1 MATSPTSPP
10 SMGDPPPLDEA
21 SPASMG
27 GSPPPH
33 STPPPHIESS
43 SPRRAPSTPLIGP
56 TLAPRNTSDH
66 PTTPD
71 RCSSIDGLSSACHR
85 KFDTTP
91 LLSPSL
97 VTALSA
103 AAQSRSP
110 SPSMGGSSA
119 LSMGG
124 PPPGYPS
131 PLLYRCP
138 PPSPC
143 GTPRL
148 LLNDGHA
155 SIAVS
160 GSGAHDKDFAAR
172 VEEVLRRRLTVED
185 GWRLAGESDCGLS
198 SEGGCESDREWR
210 FQPQDPEEDE
220 EELTIY
226 VARPGGMRDDA
237 SSAMARNV
245 SNAIMKSD
253 SKMHDVAGS
262 INVSLRAPDLDAA
275 LHISDPTPPPS
286 IRWGPGRKSYGVL
299 GTRRTPSSQPTMRS
313 VPSTLVD
320 GAPSAGPVF
329 VPSAGAVFVPSA
341 RPNVVQGVRSN
352 AIPIVRPDGTRLD
365 VIARPDAVSS
375 PRLHFPDQQ
384 APNEEMPV
392 MAMQSL
398 RSADMPSPSFDAAYT
413 VSGGLPYSPMSP
425 TARSPSSDVSYIT
438 SLTSDSASPT
448 YPASPIASP
457 PFTPTKQ
464 RSLAQYRSVTEP
476 LAALGPRS
484 PAPYVGARVSRA
496 RFWKTVSEPL
506 QDKLPQAG
514 WSGEHTAS
522 ERSYDHLGANDSVAP
537 FGADH
542 IASPP
547 TTPGFS
553 QEDEED
559 WSWALAGGQGA
570 PAGLSADLSP
580 KASRRTSMEEDWRA
594 MQDTS
599 MHTSTQSDRR
609 SSTISGLRSSI
620 DTSTRSSPQS
630 GRRSST
636 EGTAP
641 MERNWRATQQF
652 DWRASRTGRPVR
664 RSWEVKDR
672 QVSDG
677 GVRKISD
684 GGVRLLS
691 DSDVRSVPDGGV
703 RTISDGDARFVS
715 NSGMAS
721 DGRDTTNTSF
731 RRVVSDG
738 RRLDSPLGPMSLPR
752 SPLSPSRGPSSSPR
766 GPLSP
771 SYAPPSRTQRSF
783 ARASSTPE
791 GILRHSDDGILRHS
805 DYDILRHSDYDV
817 LRHSDDGI
825 LHHSDEGILHQPGTP
840 RHKDSRRTNSARH
853 VHFGGEQ
860 RVVSG
865 EQGWRDDRATE
876 DVDPL
881 QNAVDMV
888 RKAIDAVKKAV
899 EPATIADAG
908 SETMNNNVEKSALDD
923 MVYRE
928 VMRAALGDGWEAA
941 TPTASPRMPTGEQR
955 APTTSP
961 RKPTASPRQASGSP
975 RKTSDDQSSRLRSK
989 GDEDKKGDKG
999 DAKGSGEG
1007 AAKGRG
1013 KAPHPRSKR
1022 DRRGRPDA
1030 KGAKGTQARAPSKS
1044 PRKKSKDPSQ
1054 SRDGRA
1060 LDEAIRAVM
1069 EDEPLPT
1076 WQVSKDR
1083 TSNVVAL
1090 QMQALAM
1097 SQAASDA
1104 KAQAACDAKAQA
1116 ASEAKAQAA
1125 GRLKPQASNSTKS
1138 AAARDVKSKSAA
1150 QAKPGPASAAMSRAA
1165 SDAGGLGT
1173 GTTTFWDN
1181 ARGTYVAQN
1190 AYTQLAAY

>member
-1 MATSPTSPP
+1 MSTSPPVVDISPPLMATSPTTPP
-10 SMGDPPPLDEA
+10 
-21 SPASMG
+21 SMG

-33 STPPPHIESS
+33 RTPPPHIESS
-43 SPRRAPSTPLIGP
+43 SPRKAPSTPLIGP
-56 TLAPRNTSDH
+56 TLAPRNASDH

-71 RCSSIDGLSSACHR
+71 RCSNIDGLSSACHR
-85 KFDTTP
+85 KFDTSP
-91 LLSPSL
+91 PLSPSL
-97 VTALSA
+97 VTALAA

-160 GSGAHDKDFAAR
+160 GSGVHDKDFAAR

-198 SEGGCESDREWR
+198 SEGSCKSDREWR

-220 EELTIY
+220 EEELTIY
-226 VARPGGMRDDA
+226 VARPGGMRNDV

-245 SNAIMKSD
+245 SDAIMKSD
-253 SKMHDVAGS
+253 SKMRDVAGS
-262 INVSLRAPDLDAA
+262 INVSLHTSDFDAA
-275 LHISDPTPPPS
+275 LPIPDPTPPPS

-329 VPSAGAVFVPSA
+329 VPSV
-341 RPNVVQGVRSN
+341 RPNVVQGVRPN

-365 VIARPDAVSS
+365 AIARPDAVSG
-375 PRLHFPDQQ
+375 PRLHIPDQQ
-384 APNEEMPV
+384 APIEEMPA

-398 RSADMPSPSFDAAYT
+398 QSADMPSPSFDSAYAPP
-413 VSGGLPYSPMSP
+413 GGIPHSPMSP
-425 TARSPSSDVSYIT
+425 TARSPSSDASYIT

-464 RSLAQYRSVTEP
+464 RSPAQYRSVTEP

-484 PAPYVGARVSRA
+484 PAAMGPWSPAAMGPWSPAPYVGARVSRA
-496 RFWKTVSEPL
+496 RFWGTVSEPL

-514 WSGEHTAS
+514 WGRRATRSMDGPVSPEAEHVAS
-522 ERSYDHLGANDSVAP
+522 EAN
-537 FGADH
+537 H

-547 TTPGFS
+547 TTPGLS
-553 QEDEED
+553 QDQEDEED
-559 WSWALAGGQGA
+559 WSWALGGPGREVATAVGGGA
-570 PAGLSADLSP
+570 SP
-580 KASRRTSMEEDWRA
+580 EMGSKMSVNMSRRTSMEEDWRA
-594 MQDTS
+594 MQYMS
-599 MHTSTQSDRR
+599 KRLSTASD
-609 SSTISGLRSSI
+609 
-620 DTSTRSSPQS
+620 
-630 GRRSST
+630 RRSST
-636 EGTAP
+636 EGTIP
-641 MERNWRATQQF
+641 TEGNWRATQQF

-672 QVSDG
+672 RVSN
-677 GVRKISD
+677 
-684 GGVRLLS
+684 GGVRLVS
-691 DSDVRSVPDGGV
+691 DSGV
-703 RTISDGDARFVS
+703 RLLGAPFVS
-715 NSGMAS
+715 DSGMTS
-721 DGRDTTNTSF
+721 DSAVHGRDTTNTSF

-771 SYAPPSRTQRSF
+771 TRAPLSPSYAPLSSPRGPLSSSYAPPSRTQRSF

-805 DYDILRHSDYDV
+805 DDGILRHSDYDILRHSDD
-817 LRHSDDGI
+817 
-825 LHHSDEGILHQPGTP
+825 GILHQPGTP

-865 EQGWRDDRATE
+865 GGQRV

-899 EPATIADAG
+899 EPAVEVAADAGSETIADAG
-908 SETMNNNVEKSALDD
+908 GGTMNNNVEKSALDD

-941 TPTASPRMPTGEQR
+941 TPTANPRKPTGEQR
-955 APTTSP
+955 APTVSP
-961 RKPTASPRQASGSP
+961 RTASDSS
-975 RKTSDDQSSRLRSK
+975 RKASDDQSSRPRSK
-989 GDEDKKGDKG
+989 GDEDKKGGEG

-1007 AAKGRG
+1007 NAKGSG

-1030 KGAKGTQARAPSKS
+1030 KGAKGTQARAPSTSPRAPSKS
-1044 PRKKSKDPSQ
+1044 PRKKSKDPNL

-1060 LDEAIRAVM
+1060 LDEAIRAAM

-1097 SQAASDA
+1097 SQAASEGKSGHSRETKGRSDSSA
-1104 KAQAACDAKAQA
+1104 KSHAA
-1116 ASEAKAQAA
+1116 
-1125 GRLKPQASNSTKS
+1125 TK
-1138 AAARDVKSKSAA
+1138 V
-1150 QAKPGPASAAMSRAA
+1150 KPGPASAAMLQSA
-1165 SDAGGLGT
+1165 SDAGGVGT
-1173 GTTTFWDN
+1173 GKATFWEN
-1181 ARGTYVAQN
+1181 ARGTYVAQS
-1190 AYTQLAAY
+1190 AYSQRVC

>member
-1 MATSPTSPP
+1 MSTSPHAVDISPPVMGTSPP
-10 SMGDPPPLDEA
+10 LMDTSAPSMDSPPPLKR
-21 SPASMG
+21 P
-27 GSPPPH
+27 
-33 STPPPHIESS
+33 STPPLGIII
-43 SPRRAPSTPLIGP
+43 T
-56 TLAPRNTSDH
+56 PRNASGH
-66 PTTPD
+66 LTTPD
-71 RCSSIDGLSSACHR
+71 CCSNIDGLSGACHR
-85 KFDTTP
+85 AFDTSPP
-91 LLSPSL
+91 LRPSL
-97 VTALSA
+97 VSALSA
-103 AAQSRSP
+103 AAKNRPP
-110 SPSMGGSSA
+110 SPPMGGSP
-119 LSMGG
+119 L
-124 PPPGYPS
+124 GYPS
-131 PLLYRCP
+131 LLYRCP

-143 GTPRL
+143 GTPRTL
-148 LLNDGHA
+148 RDDGYA

-160 GSGAHDKDFAAR
+160 GSGVHDKDFAAR

-185 GWRLAGESDCGLS
+185 GWRLAGESDCRLS
-198 SEGGCESDREWR
+198 SEGSCKSDREWR

-220 EELTIY
+220 EEELTIY
-226 VARPGGMRDDA
+226 VARPGSMRDDA

-245 SNAIMKSD
+245 SDAIMKSD

-262 INVSLRAPDLDAA
+262 INVSLHAPDLDAT
-275 LHISDPTPPPS
+275 LPIPDPIPPPS

-320 GAPSAGPVF
+320 GGPSAGPVF
-329 VPSAGAVFVPSA
+329 VPSAGPVFVPSA
-341 RPNVVQGVRSN
+341 RPNVVQGVRPN

-365 VIARPDAVSS
+365 VIARPDAFSS
-375 PRLHFPDQQ
+375 PRLHITDQQ
-384 APNEEMPV
+384 APIEEMPAT
-392 MAMQSL
+392 AMQSL
-398 RSADMPSPSFDAAYT
+398 RSADMPSPSFNSAYAPP
-413 VSGGLPYSPMSP
+413 GGIPHSPMSP
-425 TARSPSSDVSYIT
+425 TARSPSSDASYPT
-438 SLTSDSASPT
+438 SLTPYSASPT

-464 RSLAQYRSVTEP
+464 RSPAQYRSVTEP
-476 LAALGPRS
+476 LAALGPWS
-484 PAPYVGARVSRA
+484 PAPYVGAQVSRA
-496 RFWKTVSEPL
+496 RFRETVSEPL
-506 QDKLPQAG
+506 QDQLPQAG
-514 WSGEHTAS
+514 WGRRATRSMDGPVSPEAEHVAS
-522 ERSYDHLGANDSVAP
+522 GAN
-537 FGADH
+537 H
-542 IASPP
+542 IASSPA
-547 TTPGFS
+547 TPGLS

-570 PAGLSADLSP
+570 PAALSTDLSP
-580 KASRRTSMEEDWRA
+580 NASRRTSMEEDWRA

-599 MHTSTQSDRR
+599 
-609 SSTISGLRSSI
+609 LRSSM
-620 DTSTRSSPQS
+620 DTSARTSPQN
-630 GRRSST
+630 GRRPST

-641 MERNWRATQQF
+641 MERKWRATQQF

-672 QVSDG
+672 RVSDGGAHLLSDG
-677 GVRKISD
+677 GVRF
-684 GGVRLLS
+684 VS
-691 DSDVRSVPDGGV
+691 DSG
-703 RTISDGDARFVS
+703 ARFVS
-715 NSGMAS
+715 DSGMTS
-721 DGRDTTNTSF
+721 DSAVHGRDSTNASF

-738 RRLDSPLGPMSLPR
+738 RLDLPPGRLDLPLGRLDSPLGPMSLPR

-771 SYAPPSRTQRSF
+771 ARETLSSSYAPLSSSYAPPSRAQRSF
-783 ARASSTPE
+783 ARAASTPE
-791 GILRHSDDGILRHS
+791 GILRHS
-805 DYDILRHSDYDV
+805 DYDILRHSDDGI
-817 LRHSDDGI
+817 LRHSDD
-825 LHHSDEGILHQPGTP
+825 GILHQPGTP

-860 RVVSG
+860 RVVSD
-865 EQGWRDDRATE
+865 EDDDRATE

-888 RKAIDAVKKAV
+888 RKAIDAVRKAV
-899 EPATIADAG
+899 EPAGQRAVEPAEENKAIDH
-908 SETMNNNVEKSALDD
+908 EKSALDD

-941 TPTASPRMPTGEQR
+941 TPTESPRR
-955 APTTSP
+955 PTT
-961 RKPTASPRQASGSP
+961 SPRQASGTP
-975 RKTSDDQSSRLRSK
+975 RKASDDQSLRPR
-989 GDEDKKGDKG
+989 
-999 DAKGSGEG
+999 GEG

-1030 KGAKGTQARAPSKS
+1030 KGAKGTQAHAPSKS
-1044 PRKKSKDPSQ
+1044 PRKKSKDLSQ

-1104 KAQAACDAKAQA
+1104 KAK
-1116 ASEAKAQAA
+1116 AA
-1125 GRLKPQASNSTKS
+1125 GRVKPQASNSAKS
-1138 AAARDVKSKSAA
+1138 GAARDVKSKSAA
-1150 QAKPGPASAAMSRAA
+1150 QAKPGPASAAMSRSA

>member
-10 SMGDPPPLDEA
+10 SMGDPPPLDAA

-43 SPRRAPSTPLIGP
+43 SPRKAPSTPPIGP
-56 TLAPRNTSDH
+56 TIAPRNTSDH

-71 RCSSIDGLSSACHR
+71 RCSNIDGLSSACHR
-85 KFDTTP
+85 AFDTSLP
-91 LLSPSL
+91 LSPSL
-97 VTALSA
+97 ASALSA
-103 AAQSRSP
+103 AAKSRSP

-160 GSGAHDKDFAAR
+160 GSGVHDKDFAAR

-198 SEGGCESDREWR
+198 SEGSCKSDREWR

-220 EELTIY
+220 EEELTIY
-226 VARPGGMRDDA
+226 VARPGGMRNDV

-245 SNAIMKSD
+245 SDAIMKSD
-253 SKMHDVAGS
+253 SKMHDVAGR
-262 INVSLRAPDLDAA
+262 IKDSLHAPDLNTT
-275 LHISDPTPPPS
+275 LPIPDPIPPPS

-320 GAPSAGPVF
+320 GAPSAGPVY
-329 VPSAGAVFVPSA
+329 VPSAGPVFVPSA
-341 RPNVVQGVRSN
+341 RPNVVQGVRPN

-375 PRLHFPDQQ
+375 PRLHIPDQQ

-457 PFTPTKQ
+457 PFTPTK

-496 RFWKTVSEPL
+496 RFRETVSEPL
-506 QDKLPQAG
+506 QRKLPQAG
-514 WSGEHTAS
+514 WGRRATRSMDGPVSPEAEHVAS
-522 ERSYDHLGANDSVAP
+522 EAN
-537 FGADH
+537 H

-547 TTPGFS
+547 ITPGFS

-570 PAGLSADLSP
+570 PAVIDRRPSTETVSRDG
-580 KASRRTSMEEDWRA
+580 SRRTSMEEDWRA
-594 MQDTS
+594 MQNTSLRSYMDTS
-599 MHTSTQSDRR
+599 LRTSTQNC
-609 SSTISGLRSSI
+609 
-620 DTSTRSSPQS
+620 
-630 GRRSST
+630 RRSST
-636 EGTAP
+636 EGTIP

-677 GVRKISD
+677 GA
-684 GGVRLLS
+684 RLN
-691 DSDVRSVPDGGV
+691 GGV
-703 RTISDGDARFVS
+703 RTISD
-715 NSGMAS
+715 SGMAS
-721 DGRDTTNTSF
+721 DSAVHGRDSTNTNF

-738 RRLDSPLGPMSLPR
+738 RLDLPPGRLDLPPGRLDSPLGPMSLPR
-752 SPLSPSRGPSSSPR
+752 SPLSPSRGSSSSPR

-771 SYAPPSRTQRSF
+771 SRGPLSPARAPLSPSYAPLSPPRGPLSPSYAPSSRTQRSF

-805 DYDILRHSDYDV
+805 DERIP
-817 LRHSDDGI
+817 RHSDD
-825 LHHSDEGILHQPGTP
+825 GILHQPGTP

-865 EQGWRDDRATE
+865 VGQRVTSE

-888 RKAIDAVKKAV
+888 RKAIDAVKRAV
-899 EPATIADAG
+899 EPAGKRA
-908 SETMNNNVEKSALDD
+908 TMNNNSNAEKSTLDGL
-923 MVYRE
+923 VYRE

-941 TPTASPRMPTGEQR
+941 TPTASPRMLTGEQR
-955 APTTSP
+955 APTTAATSP
-961 RKPTASPRQASGSP
+961 RKASH
-975 RKTSDDQSSRLRSK
+975 DQSSRPRSK
-989 GDEDKKGDKG
+989 SDEDNKGGEGDAKGRGKG
-999 DAKGSGEG
+999 DAKGS
-1007 AAKGRG
+1007 G

-1030 KGAKGTQARAPSKS
+1030 KGAKGTQAHAPSKG

-1060 LDEAIRAVM
+1060 LDEAIRAAM

-1104 KAQAACDAKAQA
+1104 KAQAASEAKAQT

-1125 GRLKPQASNSTKS
+1125 GRLKPQASSSAKS
-1138 AAARDVKSKSAA
+1138 GAARDVKSKSAA
-1150 QAKPGPASAAMSRAA
+1150 QAKPGPASAAMSRSA

-1173 GTTTFWDN
+1173 GKTTFWDN

>member
-1 MATSPTSPP
+1 MATSPTSPA

-43 SPRRAPSTPLIGP
+43 FPRKAPSTPLIGP

-71 RCSSIDGLSSACHR
+71 RCSSIDGLSSACHL
-85 KFDTTP
+85 KFDTAP
-91 LLSPSL
+91 PLSPSL

-119 LSMGG
+119 LSLGG

-143 GTPRL
+143 GTTRF
-148 LLNDGHA
+148 LLNNGHA

-160 GSGAHDKDFAAR
+160 ASGVHDKDFAAR

-198 SEGGCESDREWR
+198 SEGGCGSDREWR

-220 EELTIY
+220 EEELTIY
-226 VARPGGMRDDA
+226 VARPGGMKDDA

-262 INVSLRAPDLDAA
+262 INVSLHAPDLNAT
-275 LHISDPTPPPS
+275 LSISEPTSPPS

-320 GAPSAGPVF
+320 GAPSAGPVC
-329 VPSAGAVFVPSA
+329 VPSA
-341 RPNVVQGVRSN
+341 RPNVVQGVRPN

-365 VIARPDAVSS
+365 VTARPDAVSG
-375 PRLHFPDQQ
+375 PRLHIPDQQ
-384 APNEEMPV
+384 APIEEMPA

-398 RSADMPSPSFDAAYT
+398 QPADTSSPSFDSAYAPP
-413 VSGGLPYSPMSP
+413 GGLPHSPMSP

-464 RSLAQYRSVTEP
+464 RSPAQYRSVTEP

-484 PAPYVGARVSRA
+484 PAAMGPWSPAPHLDTQVSRA
-496 RFWKTVSEPL
+496 RFRETVSEPL
-506 QDKLPQAG
+506 QGKLPQAG
-514 WSGEHTAS
+514 WGRRATRSMDGPVSPEAGHVAS
-522 ERSYDHLGANDSVAP
+522 EAN
-537 FGADH
+537 H

-547 TTPGFS
+547 TTPGLS

-570 PAGLSADLSP
+570 PTVMDRRPPTEIVSRDG
-580 KASRRTSMEEDWRA
+580 SRRTSMEEDWRA
-594 MQDTS
+594 MQDTN
-599 MHTSTQSDRR
+599 
-609 SSTISGLRSSI
+609 LRSSM
-620 DTSTRSSPQS
+620 DPGHHSSTQS

-636 EGTAP
+636 EGTIP
-641 MERNWRATQQF
+641 MERNWRASQQF
-652 DWRASRTGRPVR
+652 DWRASRTGRPIR
-664 RSWEVKDR
+664 HRWETKDR
-672 QVSDG
+672 RVSDG

-684 GGVRLLS
+684 SGMTS
-691 DSDVRSVPDGGV
+691 DS
-703 RTISDGDARFVS
+703 A
-715 NSGMAS
+715 AH
-721 DGRDTTNTSF
+721 GRDTTNTSF
-731 RRVVSDG
+731 RRAFSDG
-738 RRLDSPLGPMSLPR
+738 LRLDLPLGPMSLPR

-771 SYAPPSRTQRSF
+771 SHASLSSSYAPPSRTQRSF

-791 GILRHSDDGILRHS
+791 GILRHSDEGILRHS
-805 DYDILRHSDYDV
+805 DD
-817 LRHSDDGI
+817 
-825 LHHSDEGILHQPGTP
+825 GILHQPGTP

-899 EPATIADAG
+899 EPAGKRAVIDH
-908 SETMNNNVEKSALDD
+908 EKTALDHGKSTLD
-923 MVYRE
+923 GLVYRE

-941 TPTASPRMPTGEQR
+941 TPTASSRKPTGEQR
-955 APTTSP
+955 APTTAATSP
-961 RKPTASPRQASGSP
+961 RKA
-975 RKTSDDQSSRLRSK
+975 SDDQSSRPWSK
-989 GDEDKKGDKG
+989 GDEDNKGGEG
-999 DAKGSGEG
+999 DAKGS
-1007 AAKGRG
+1007 G

-1125 GRLKPQASNSTKS
+1125 GRLKLQASNSTKS